1 MYDINDSHGLFF
13 FNHFLINGV
22 PSLLS
27 QPEWHEH
34 MVGDQELNIWSME
47 SKIKI
52 EYSIIYS
59 QFIIGSDIQL
69 Q

>member
-1 MYDINDSHGLFF
+1 
-13 FNHFLINGV
+13 
-22 PSLLS
+22 
-27 QPEWHEH
+27 
-34 MVGDQELNIWSME
+34 ME

-69 Q
+69 QWNIVYLMWYFKKIGSMNEICRWGTHKLLVQFVNIEDSIGS